1 VTEQTETPA
10 WPDNIEFAD
19 IDELMREFHVFDPK
33 MAECPHALLE
43 RIRTECPVGRSEK
56 FDGYW
61 VVTGVEPMRQVL
73 GDPQTFSSTVPIIPR
88 LSGADLSFA
97 IPSGIDPPQHTQY
110 RRLLGSVFSR
120 KRIAALEPQLRQLAR
135 KLCDDFLAAEGPYDF
150 KNGFATTL
158 PCATLLAMLGLPYE
172 DLDLGAAGG
181 RDERSRMIDPVGRSR
196 NRRRRGICV
205 VGSEP
210 DPLNETNARTTT
222 SEVVTT
228 REHSGDPRCDS
239 LPDGK
244 GQGAQGRPAGR
255 RIVVGSS
262 GRATQPGSEGA
273 GGAQRHRFRN
283 GRRRH
288 HRMRQP
294 GR

>member
-120 KRIAALEPQLRQLAR
+120 KRIAAL
-135 KLCDDFLAAEGPYDF
+135 D
-150 KNGFATTL
+150 
-158 PCATLLAMLGLPYE
+158 
-172 DLDLGAAGG
+172 
-181 RDERSRMIDPVGRSR
+181 RSYGSW
-196 NRRRRGICV
+196 RGSCV
-205 VGSEP
+205 
-210 DPLNETNARTTT
+210 TT
-222 SEVVTT
+222 SLPPRALTT
-228 REHSGDPRCDS
+228 SRTGSPPLCPARRCWPCWACPTRTS
-239 LPDGK
+239 
-244 GQGAQGRPAGR
+244 
-255 RIVVGSS
+255 
-262 GRATQPGSEGA
+262 T
-273 GGAQRHRFRN
+273 
-283 GRRRH
+283 
-288 HRMRQP
+288 
-294 GR
+294 